1 MHFPDL
7 SFGKGKAK
15 KSAKDRMSYAERMAV
30 GKKFYIN
37 LLKVFLVTCLI
48 CGVGL
53 GYLWFWLSRY
63 ESQSVNGAVHSY
75 LTNIVNK
82 NWDAVYQEDTDNFVE
97 LNSKD
102 KYVSYLESLYGD
114 NAISAYTYSFTNADE
129 NSQYYTLY
137 AYGYQIA
144 TLELR
149 KPKSSSTWKVRTL
162 NTSNSYVFDVL
173 DSSISFLINNIV
185 IDSTYTHE
193 DSQIPYAFQNLGLDD
208 QMPAV
213 SRYTIQNFVD
223 TPDVTLADSASYEA
237 IRDWT
242 SNQYYIGPLPSSDE
256 TDEFTQEITDTA
268 EAYCKYIT
276 KDGTFAALNKHLYP
290 GTDFYNNITGFNN
303 QWFSSHDSIEFQN
316 VKVFDIMPIGDSA
329 FIGSISFDYLVSASD
344 VQKTYSSSY
353 QLFFVKNSKDL
364 WKMTNLAI
372 ISSTDTANTDG
383 ASATATPAS

>member
-1 MHFPDL
+1 
-7 SFGKGKAK
+7 
-15 KSAKDRMSYAERMAV
+15 MAV

-193 DSQIPYAFQNLGLDD
+193 AVGAHQSADAAADNDD
-208 QMPAV
+208 
-213 SRYTIQNFVD
+213 I
-223 TPDVTLADSASYEA
+223 
-237 IRDWT
+237 
-242 SNQYYIGPLPSSDE
+242 
-256 TDEFTQEITDTA
+256 
-268 EAYCKYIT
+268 
-276 KDGTFAALNKHLYP
+276 
-290 GTDFYNNITGFNN
+290 
-303 QWFSSHDSIEFQN
+303 
-316 VKVFDIMPIGDSA
+316 
-329 FIGSISFDYLVSASD
+329 ISFHRCDPFPV
-344 VQKTYSSSY
+344 
-353 QLFFVKNSKDL
+353 DL
-364 WKMTNLAI
+364 RPVPWRHGALQECPSRARTDAGRSGMTLHI
-372 ISSTDTANTDG
+372 LQW
-383 ASATATPAS
+383 